1 MRRLFAARLQHVDRP
16 ARRTRR
22 PRRRAGL
29 AVVAV
34 ATLAA
39 GCSAAGAPGPA
50 PSGAACTLGD
60 LAVPTCGLL
69 WGVAAKPP
77 GLDTVQSIEAKV
89 GRPFDI
95 VYRYHDLFDSIPDK
109 AEKDVL
115 AAGKVL
121 HISIA
126 TRDFGGTRPGTYTW
140 AEVAKGTFDE
150 SLRAQARGIASI
162 GKPVYLTFEQ
172 EASQQA
178 KVDRLGPAADF
189 VAAWRHLHELYA
201 QEGVTNAVWVW
212 VMTGAADNLQNA
224 AQLWPGN
231 ELVDWISWNVY
242 NQSGCKSG
250 EISVDKYV
258 SFADKMRVFYD
269 WVHTDGPALGI
280 DTTKPMMISETGSA
294 RYTNDLAKTAEWYAS
309 IPTVLEKYP
318 QIRAV
323 TLWASVDAT
332 DTACSYTFYDDA
344 TLSAG
349 VRRAVTSGSVNVA
362 KVTLP

>member
-1 MRRLFAARLQHVDRP
+1 MS
-16 ARRTRR
+16 TTS
-22 PRRRAGL
+22 AG
-29 AVVAV
+29 
-34 ATLAA
+34 
-39 GCSAAGAPGPA
+39 
-50 PSGAACTLGD
+50 CTLGA

-77 GLDTVQSIEAKV
+77 GIGTVRSIEEKV

-95 VYRYHDLFDSIPDK
+95 VYRYHDLFDTIPDE
-109 AEKDVL
+109 AERGVL
-115 AAGKVL
+115 AAGKIL
-121 HISIA
+121 HIAIA
-126 TRDFGGTRPGTYTW
+126 TRDFSNSHPGPFTW
-140 AEVAKGTFDE
+140 AEVAKGSYDE

-178 KVDRLGPAADF
+178 KVDRLGPAANF

-201 QEGVTNAVWVW
+201 QEGVKNAVWVW
-212 VMTGAADNLQNA
+212 VMTGSPDNLQNA

-231 ELVDWISWNVY
+231 DVVDWISWNVY

-250 EISVDKYV
+250 EISADKYI
-258 SFADKMRVFYD
+258 SFSDKMRVFYD
-269 WVHTDGPALGI
+269 WVHHDGPSLGI

-294 RYTNDLAKTAEWYAS
+294 RYVGDLAKTADWYAS
-309 IPTVLEKYP
+309 IPTVLQSYP

-332 DTACSYTFYDDA
+332 DTACSYTFYDDP

-349 VRRAVTSGSVNVA
+349 VRRAVTTGSVNA
-362 KVTLP
+362 ATVTLP